1 MLYFYKF
8 AGAGGLSQYYASPV
22 QCLGFRKFGGGRE
35 VRAIFGISRGVEEF
49 SGSRGVLRNFQ
60 DPGGG

>member
-22 QCLGFRKFGGGRE
+22 QCLGFRKFGGGGGSGNFRDFN
-35 VRAIFGISRGVEEF
+35 ARG
-49 SGSRGVLRNFQ
+49 G
-60 DPGGG
+60 

>member
-22 QCLGFRKFGGGRE
+22 QCLGFRKFGGGR
-35 VRAIFGISRGVEEF
+35 FGQF
-49 SGSRGVLRNFQ
+49 SGFQGGLRNFQ
-60 DPGGG
+60 DPGRDDHLGG